1 MLSTSTIQIVQSTV
15 PVLASH
21 GAAITKVFY
30 QRLFQAHPELKH
42 VFNQSNQRSDRQSQA
57 LATAVYAA
65 AAHIDRLE
73 TLKPVLLPV
82 LHKHRSLQIKPEMYP
97 IVGHELLGAMQDVL
111 GEAATPEIL
120 HAWGEAYGEIANL
133 FITLEAELYAQ
144 DEQAKDFSGYQTV
157 EISNVEEQADRIRA
171 LTFRTDGPLPAYRA
185 GQYITVR
192 IQDKDGL
199 WHNRQYSLTTAS
211 NTETYTIGVKREG
224 IVSDYL
230 HAAQVG
236 DTVLISAPA
245 GAFTLDASG
254 EPVVLIA
261 GGIGITPML
270 AMADEAL
277 AAGRQVTLHHAVQD
291 ERNRPFN
298 EQLALLEQRGARVV
312 RYAEHLAT
320 DQVGR
325 LPKDVIASITDLTYV
340 CGPEAMIQYVI
351 EHFTASPDK
360 LHYEIFGPALAFAAE
375 TPVTQ

>member
-21 GAAITKVFY
+21 GASITKVFY

-65 AAHIDRLE
+65 AAHIDQLE

-111 GEAATPEIL
+111 EEAATPDIL
-120 HAWGEAYGEIANL
+120 RAWREAYGEIANL

-144 DEQAKDFSGYQTV
+144 DEQANDFSGYQTV
-157 EISNVEEQADRIRA
+157 EISDVEEQADGIRA
-171 LTFRTDGPLPAYRA
+171 LTFSTDGPLPAYRA

-211 NTETYTIGVKREG
+211 NMETYTIGVKREG

-236 DTVLISAPA
+236 DTVFISAPA
-245 GAFTLDASG
+245 GAFTLDASD

-298 EQLALLEQRGARVV
+298 EQLALLEQRGARVI
-312 RYAEHLAT
+312 RYAEHQAM
-320 DQVGR
+320 DQAGR
-325 LPKDVIASITDLTYV
+325 LPKDVIASITDSTYV

-360 LHYEIFGPALAFAAE
+360 LHYEIFGPTLAFAAE